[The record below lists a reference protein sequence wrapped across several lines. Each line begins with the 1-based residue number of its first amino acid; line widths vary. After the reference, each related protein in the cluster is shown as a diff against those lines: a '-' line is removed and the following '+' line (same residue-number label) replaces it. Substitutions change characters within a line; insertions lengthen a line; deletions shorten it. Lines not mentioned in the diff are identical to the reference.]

1 MFIEIYKQNDEDL
14 GTGLGLSICS
24 LIAEKLGGYLD
35 LHSPVGVGS
44 RFSIQLPYD
53 EKPNKMN

>member
-1 MFIEIYKQNDEDL
+1 MEIYKQNDEDL

-35 LHSPVGVGS
+35 LHS